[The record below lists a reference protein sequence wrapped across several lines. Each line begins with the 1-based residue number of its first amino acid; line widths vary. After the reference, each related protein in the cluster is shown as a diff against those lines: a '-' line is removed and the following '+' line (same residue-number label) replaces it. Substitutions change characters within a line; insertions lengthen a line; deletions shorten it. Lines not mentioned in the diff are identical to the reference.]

1 MTLQYKQELEPK
13 EILDQAI
20 SQGLTDFYVAYSG
33 GKDSGIVLDI
43 VAKNY
48 PDNFRGV
55 VFVNTG
61 IATDATVSFVKDYCS
76 KRAYPLYVLKPE
88 NVVRK
93 NGIPFSYESLVL
105 DIGFPRQAAHSGTM
119 RHLKYF
125 PLRKF
130 IIDRIKSGEKP
141 SIISGLRKKESSRRK
156 IKLKEYLYNDDK
168 MWIVSPLFYKSND
181 WVYQYF
187 IENNILRSPSDDTI
201 HLSGDCLCGC
211 FADKSELKL
220 LQMFHPEVYD
230 KITYLE
236 NKIKSEGSDDAKK
249 NATWGKYHQ
258 ATNDIKAQTTI
269 ESYLCSDCILD
280 RSATDDDT
288 KKFND
293 EFENIEAKLDKL

>member
-1 MTLQYKQELEPK
+1 MTLQYKQELEPN

-93 NGIPFSYESLVL
+93 NGIPFSYENLVMTY
-105 DIGFPRQAAHSGTM
+105 GFPKEAFHRQTM
-119 RHLKYF
+119 QYLKYF
-125 PLRKF
+125 PIRKF
-130 IIDRIKSGEKP
+130 IKDRIAH
-141 SIISGLRKKESSRRK
+141 
-156 IKLKEYLYNDDK
+156 
-168 MWIVSPLFYKSND
+168 D
-181 WVYQYF
+181 WVYHYF
-187 IENNILRSPSDDTI
+187 IENNILRSPVYNTLHI
-201 HLSGDCLCGC
+201 SGDCLCGC

>member
-141 SIISGLRKKESSRRK
+141 SIISGLRKKESSRIK

-187 IENNILRSPSDDTI
+187 IENNILRSPSYDTI

>member
-20 SQGLTDFYVAYSG
+20 SQGITDFYVAYSG

-43 VAKNY
+43 VAKKY

-61 IATDATVSFVKDYCS
+61 IATDATVSFVMDYCS

-93 NGIPFSYESLVL
+93 NGIPFSYENLVMTY
-105 DIGFPRQAAHSGTM
+105 GFPKEAFHRQTM
-119 RHLKYF
+119 QYLKYF
-125 PLRKF
+125 PIRKF
-130 IIDRIKSGEKP
+130 IKDRIAHDEKP
-141 SIISGLRKKESSRRK
+141 AILSGVRKKESSRRK
-156 IKLKEYLYNDDK
+156 IKVRNYIQKDDK
-168 MWIVSPLFYKSND
+168 LVWVKPLIYKSNE

-187 IENNILRSPSDDTI
+187 IENNILRSPVYNTLHI
-201 HLSGDCLCGC
+201 SGDCLCGC

>member
-1 MTLQYKQELEPK
+1 MGMTLQYKQELEPN

-33 GKDSGIVLDI
+33 GKD
-43 VAKNY
+43 
-48 PDNFRGV
+48 
-55 VFVNTG
+55 
-61 IATDATVSFVKDYCS
+61 
-76 KRAYPLYVLKPE
+76 
-88 NVVRK
+88 
-93 NGIPFSYESLVL
+93 
-105 DIGFPRQAAHSGTM
+105 
-119 RHLKYF
+119 
-125 PLRKF
+125 
-130 IIDRIKSGEKP
+130 
-141 SIISGLRKKESSRRK
+141 
-156 IKLKEYLYNDDK
+156 
-168 MWIVSPLFYKSND
+168 
-181 WVYQYF
+181 
-187 IENNILRSPSDDTI
+187 
-201 HLSGDCLCGC
+201 SGDCLCGC